1 LTVSLA
7 GLERDPVA
15 PWAGGPR
22 AAIEWAAAVGA
33 RAVQLDAT
41 AAGVRA
47 RDLDRS
53 GRRDLASLLRRLQLT
68 FSGLDLWIPP
78 EHFLDPGRADRAL
91 AAAQGAVELAADLA
105 RLIDGSP
112 PPQVS
117 LILPDSPPA
126 GLSEAITAAAVSRG
140 ARIADYAI
148 REIASGQPASAAP
161 GLVPGMPGP
170 TVAAHPAQVSADS
183 PIGPGL
189 DPAALILAGRDPAAA
204 AARAGAALVSA
215 RLSDASMTGR
225 TVPGQG
231 RLDMAAYL
239 ASLSVAGYARPL
251 VLDLRG
257 LPNQDAAAR
266 TVVQSWP

>member
-68 FSGLDLWIPP
+68 LSGLDLWIPP
-78 EHFLDPGRADRAL
+78 EHFLNPGRADRAL
-91 AAAQGAVELAADLA
+91 AAAQSAVELAADLA

-140 ARIADYAI
+140 ARIADHAI
-148 REIASGQPASAAP
+148 RAIVSGQPASASP

-204 AARAGAALVSA
+204 AARAAALVSA

-231 RLDMAAYL
+231 RLDLTAYL

-266 TVVQSWP
+266 AVVQSWP